1 MKKIFCL
8 ETEWNF
14 SETKRMRDKS
24 SILPL
29 LQFLEESM
37 DIEFIFRKVA
47 SREDLK
53 YYLYQLKYKTYKDFQ
68 IVYLAFHG
76 NSKSIEMPS
85 EPNNPLTLDELSEIS
100 NNQFEDKIIHFG
112 SCRTLNTSQ
121 KTIIDFKHQTGAK
134 IVSGYSKSVDFMKS
148 SILDFAY
155 MSELASTQ
163 KLSTIE
169 NKMERL
175 YNNLMND
182 LGFKIF

>member
-1 MKKIFCL
+1 
-8 ETEWNF
+8 
-14 SETKRMRDKS
+14 
-24 SILPL
+24 
-29 LQFLEESM
+29 
-37 DIEFIFRKVA
+37 
-47 SREDLK
+47 
-53 YYLYQLKYKTYKDFQ
+53 
-68 IVYLAFHG
+68 
-76 NSKSIEMPS
+76 MPS